1 MGLLNLPAIELSL
14 RQVQKAFE
22 SINQSLSWQRDP
34 MSDAVV
40 ENLLA
45 GYTYVDVL
53 IHWGIDVF
61 AMGQHKYLLEL
72 NNIVLCGPDQ
82 ELRAEFSRHIAATQK
97 RFYEEPGGGIE
108 DIAEWHLN
116 HLGESAWKLAAGL
129 YVRALSKPQLFIE
142 GNHRTGALLASY
154 VLLKAGKPPFVL
166 TVENAVAY
174 FDPSTVIRN
183 IDKLGPMA
191 LFRLPGIKRRFA
203 RFLEDQANPD
213 YLTAPDPPA
222 ISGPPRSMNI
232 SRQAPFFQPDPGP

>member
-22 SINQSLSWQRDP
+22 AINPSLSWQRDP
-34 MSDAVV
+34 MSDAVI

-45 GYTYVDVL
+45 GYAYVDAL
-53 IHWGIDVF
+53 RDSGIDFF

-82 ELRAEFSRHIAATQK
+82 ELRTEFSRHITATQR
-97 RFYEEPGGGIE
+97 RFYEEPEAGIA
-108 DIAEWHLN
+108 DLVEWRLN
-116 HLGESAWKLAAGL
+116 HLSESVWRLAAGL
-129 YVRALSKPQLFIE
+129 YVRALSQPQLFIE
-142 GNHRTGALLASY
+142 GNHRTGALIASY
-154 VLLKAGKPPFVL
+154 ILLCNGKPPFVL

-183 IDKLGPMA
+183 IDKRGPMA

-203 RFLEDQANPD
+203 RFLEEQANPD
-213 YLTAPDPPA
+213 YLIAPNAPVTCELPPSVKA
-222 ISGPPRSMNI
+222 SRS
-232 SRQAPFFQPDPGP
+232 APSFQTDPGP